1 MLVSSIPRLARVVLR
16 SMLRRRSVL
25 PSQCRPSASNHELP
39 GRSLRDARPTFV
51 GRNVV
56 PFVVVA
62 ARVTSGV

>member
-1 MLVSSIPRLARVVLR
+1 MLVSLIPRLARVVLR

-25 PSQCRPSASNHELP
+25 LSQCRPSASIHELP

-51 GRNVV
+51 GRNL